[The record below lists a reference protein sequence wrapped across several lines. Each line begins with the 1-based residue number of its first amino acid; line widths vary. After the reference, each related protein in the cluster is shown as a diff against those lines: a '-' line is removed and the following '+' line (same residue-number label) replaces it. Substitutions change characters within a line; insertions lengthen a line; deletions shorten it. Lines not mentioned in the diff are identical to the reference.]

1 MKKMINLKEVDE
13 INIEF
18 EKNDKLSKE
27 NFDFISQVGAG
38 SFGKVYKV
46 RSLTNKKEYAL
57 KVLSKNQIKNLKLSK
72 QLENEIRILS
82 ICDHENISKL
92 FGMFEDDNYVYLV
105 LELANTGTL
114 LSKLRK
120 SKTRTFS
127 EKICKGY
134 MTDILKAII
143 YLHSKNPPI
152 LHRDIKPENILIH
165 DSTLKIADFG
175 WSNVDDEIRN
185 TFCGTPD
192 YLSPE
197 MILGTGHN
205 EKLDIWTLGIL
216 MFELLHG
223 EPPFSPKN
231 NKVRDRRL
239 LQKKIEDN
247 ILKGKINFDKKL
259 SKEAK
264 SAIEAMLNPE
274 QKERPNAQE
283 VMELPFFKKK
293 NKYLSKP
300 KQVKSTDKKNPDNIA
315 LRAENK
321 RLLEENKKQKS
332 LIFNQKKN
340 IEVLKKLIN
349 DKEQLIQKGEK
360 QAKDLEGRL
369 SLEKTK
375 KTNQDDSKLKQDYK
389 NAQKMINLM
398 FHKSKEIIKVIDEFY
413 NKNYSKLGESDKK
426 NEISYEPSLKKLRQ
440 LFDDYS
446 KYKGGMGSTYRINVN
461 NSDKNKSSI
470 GSTYHTNR
478 TAKSAQINV
487 NRFNDSRA
495 NSQNK
500 LTKKYLANKQFTH
513 RNLIKNENNLKTY
526 FNR

>member
-1 MKKMINLKEVDE
+1 M
-13 INIEF
+13 
-18 EKNDKLSKE
+18 
-27 NFDFISQVGAG
+27 
-38 SFGKVYKV
+38 
-46 RSLTNKKEYAL
+46 
-57 KVLSKNQIKNLKLSK
+57 
-72 QLENEIRILS
+72 
-82 ICDHENISKL
+82 
-92 FGMFEDDNYVYLV
+92 
-105 LELANTGTL
+105 
-114 LSKLRK
+114 
-120 SKTRTFS
+120 
-127 EKICKGY
+127 
-134 MTDILKAII
+134 
-143 YLHSKNPPI
+143 
-152 LHRDIKPENILIH
+152 
-165 DSTLKIADFG
+165 
-175 WSNVDDEIRN
+175 
-185 TFCGTPD
+185 
-192 YLSPE
+192 
-197 MILGTGHN
+197 
-205 EKLDIWTLGIL
+205 
-216 MFELLHG
+216 
-223 EPPFSPKN
+223 
-231 NKVRDRRL
+231 
-239 LQKKIEDN
+239 
-247 ILKGKINFDKKL
+247 
-259 SKEAK
+259 
-264 SAIEAMLNPE
+264 
-274 QKERPNAQE
+274 
-283 VMELPFFKKK
+283 
-293 NKYLSKP
+293 
-300 KQVKSTDKKNPDNIA
+300 
-315 LRAENK
+315 
-321 RLLEENKKQKS
+321 
-332 LIFNQKKN
+332 IFNQKKN